1 MKGGKEMAGKKGM
14 GHCPE
19 EFKERVWIPAIVN
32 EQLTAHKY
40 IIILIMEPQTQM
52 SLLAITSLVIWKLH
66 PAIKLVNIL
75 KLRLRKGNN

>member
-32 EQLTAHKY
+32 EQLTTNKY
-40 IIILIMEPQTQM
+40 IIILIMEP
-52 SLLAITSLVIWKLH
+52 
-66 PAIKLVNIL
+66 
-75 KLRLRKGNN
+75 